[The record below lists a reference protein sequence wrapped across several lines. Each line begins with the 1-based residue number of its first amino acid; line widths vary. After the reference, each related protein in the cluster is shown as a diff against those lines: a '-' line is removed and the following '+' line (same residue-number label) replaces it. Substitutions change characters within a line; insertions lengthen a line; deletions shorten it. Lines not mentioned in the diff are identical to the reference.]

1 MADIDLLGNPFVQ
14 QQMVWT
20 SITLLALGICAG
32 IIGGVALPHEQIG
45 PLWFVILVVVSLVAL
60 PLHELVHAAAFL
72 LLSGFSAHIRFG
84 FTGGML
90 YTSAVG
96 TILPRRRFCIVLL
109 APAVIVTTVLVLAA
123 FTAGYPLMGWF
134 LAAIHLAGCTGD
146 FALARAIFHEPLATY
161 VQDTE
166 RGVAF
171 FYDE

>member
-1 MADIDLLGNPFVQ
+1 MADIDLLGNQFVQ

-20 SITLLALGICAG
+20 SVTLLALGICAG
-32 IIGGVALPHEQIG
+32 IVGAVALPHEQVDL
-45 PLWFVILVVVSLVAL
+45 LWFVILVVASVVAL
-60 PLHELVHAAAFL
+60 PLHELVHAAAFMVF
-72 LLSGFSAHIRFG
+72 SRFSARIRFG
-84 FTGGML
+84 FTSGML

-109 APAVIVTTVLVLAA
+109 APAIIVTTVLVVVA
-123 FTAGYPLMGWF
+123 FAAGYPLMGWF

-146 FALARAIFHEPLATY
+146 FALARSIMRESMATY

-166 RGVAF
+166 RGVAL